1 MPGPTI
7 YLDHA
12 ATAPLRPEVLDAM
25 LPLLRDG
32 WGNPSSAHAAGR
44 RARSALDEARER
56 VAAALGAT
64 AREIVFTSG
73 GTESI
78 NLAVKG
84 AAWAGSAKAH
94 RIVISAV
101 EHHAVDHAAR
111 HLERFGFE
119 VAIVPVDRYGRV
131 DPDEVEAAIT
141 DRTVVVSVMIANN
154 EVGTIQPIAEIS
166 ERLRRH
172 RGVLFHTDAVQAAPW
187 LALDVDALGVDLLS
201 IAGHKLGGPKGV
213 GALYVRRG
221 TNLVAQQHG
230 GGQERYRRAGTEDVA
245 CATGLATA
253 LDLAVAERPVA
264 VPRVTRLR
272 DRLASAVVAK
282 GVVLTG
288 HPTQRLPN
296 SLSVV
301 VGGVDGAEVA
311 TALDLDGLQC
321 STGSACATGSD
332 EVSHVLSAMGF
343 PEEEARGSLR
353 LSLGRTTTDAEIDRA
368 MALVATTV
376 ARIRDAAAVLAGDPL
391 GIAAKDGGDTH
402 RPGARGRSAGTDGR

>member
-56 VAAALGAT
+56 VAAVLGAT

-78 NLAVKG
+78 NLALKG
-84 AAWAGSAKAH
+84 AAWAGSAKGH

-101 EHHAVDHAAR
+101 EHHAVEHAAR

-119 VAIVPVDRYGRV
+119 VAMVPVDRYGRV

-141 DRTVVVSVMIANN
+141 DRTVVVSVMTANN
-154 EVGTIQPIAEIS
+154 EVGTIQPIAEIG

-245 CATGLATA
+245 YATALATA
-253 LDLAVAERPVA
+253 LDLAVAERPVV
-264 VPRVTRLR
+264 VPRVALLR
-272 DRLASAVVAK
+272 DRLASAVVAQ
-282 GVVLTG
+282 GVALTG
-288 HPTQRLPN
+288 HPTERLPN

-301 VGGVDGAEVA
+301 VGGVHGAEVA

-332 EVSHVLSAMGF
+332 EVSHVLAAMGF
-343 PEEEARGSLR
+343 PEEEARGALR
-353 LSLGRTTTDAEIDRA
+353 LSLGRTTTDDEVDRA
-368 MALVATTV
+368 MAIVPTTIV
-376 ARIRDAAAVLAGDPL
+376 RIRDASAALAGDPI
-391 GIAAKDGGDTH
+391 GVDSRTGDGYEPAAH
-402 RPGARGRSAGTDGR
+402 GRSTGTDGR

>member
-1 MPGPTI
+1 V
-7 YLDHA
+7 
-12 ATAPLRPEVLDAM
+12 AT
-25 LPLLRDG
+25 
-32 WGNPSSAHAAGR
+32 
-44 RARSALDEARER
+44 
-56 VAAALGAT
+56 ALGAT

-78 NLAVKG
+78 NLALKG
-84 AAWAGSAKAH
+84 AAWAGSAKGR

-119 VAIVPVDRYGRV
+119 VAVVPVDRYGRV
-131 DPDEVEAAIT
+131 DPDEVDAAIT
-141 DRTVVVSVMIANN
+141 DRTIVVSVMTANN
-154 EVGTIQPIAEIS
+154 EVGTIQPIPEIG

-201 IAGHKLGGPKGV
+201 IAGHKIGGPKGV

-230 GGQERYRRAGTEDVA
+230 GGQERHRRAGTEDVA
-245 CATGLATA
+245 YATGLATS
-253 LDLAVAERPVA
+253 LDLAFAERPVA
-264 VPRVTRLR
+264 VPRVRRLR
-272 DRLASAVVAK
+272 DRLATAVVAK
-282 GVVLTG
+282 DVALTG
-288 HPTQRLPN
+288 HPTERLPN

-301 VGGVDGAEVA
+301 VGGVDGAEIA

-321 STGSACATGSD
+321 STGSACATGSG

-343 PEEEARGSLR
+343 PEEEAHGALR
-353 LSLGRTTTDAEIDRA
+353 LSLGRTTTDDEIDRA
-368 MALVATTV
+368 MALVPATV
-376 ARIRDAAAVLAGDPL
+376 ARIRDAAAALDADPL
-391 GIAAKDGGDTH
+391 GSAARDGGGGPG
-402 RPGARGRSAGTDGR
+402 PGARDRSAGAGGR